1 VLDRPRRDE
10 PAARRDDAPSRVA
23 QEPAAFSAA
32 AAAAAAIRYMCATSF
47 ALQSSCIDRRTMLLY
62 MVPARKA
69 RTGTIT
75 NEVSYVKRLLIA
87 TLVFVGFATTT
98 RAEEPREIT
107 VFAAASLREAFED
120 LAKTFES
127 KSSGVKVRVNLAGS
141 QELRIQIENGAR
153 ADVFASA
160 DQKHM
165 AALVKANLV
174 ATPRVFARN
183 MPVVIV
189 PKGNP
194 AKVGSFEELTKAKK
208 LVIGVPEVPI
218 GTYTMEILEKAGAD
232 FKKKVLA
239 NVASR
244 ELNVRQV
251 LAKVSLG
258 EADAGIVYR
267 TDAMAGKDKVEII
280 EIPAKVNVIAE
291 YPIAVLSKAPQPA
304 AARAFVDLLL
314 SAEGQKR
321 LAAAG
326 FVAP

>member
-1 VLDRPRRDE
+1 MNRFVI
-10 PAARRDDAPSRVA
+10 AALVV
-23 QEPAAFSAA
+23 SA
-32 AAAAAAIRYMCATSF
+32 
-47 ALQSSCIDRRTMLLY
+47 L
-62 MVPARKA
+62 
-69 RTGTIT
+69 
-75 NEVSYVKRLLIA
+75 
-87 TLVFVGFATTT
+87 ATTG
-98 RAEEPREIT
+98 RADEQRELT

-127 KSSGVKVRVNLAGS
+127 KTPGVKVRVNLAGS
-141 QELRIQIENGAR
+141 QELRTQIENGAR

-165 AALVKANLV
+165 AALVKAKLV
-174 ATPRVFARN
+174 AAPRVFVRN
-183 MPVVIV
+183 TPVIIV

-194 AKVGSFEELTKAKK
+194 AKVGSFEELPRAKK
-208 LVIGVPEVPI
+208 LVIGAPEVPI
-218 GTYTMEILEKAGAD
+218 GSYTLEILEKVGGD
-232 FKKKVLA
+232 FKQKVLA

-267 TDAMAGKDKVEII
+267 TDAIAGKDKVEII
-280 EIPAKVNVIAE
+280 EIPAKLNVIAE
-291 YPIAVLSKAPQPA
+291 YPVAVLSNAPQAA

-314 SAEGQKR
+314 SADGQKR

>member
-1 VLDRPRRDE
+1 VLVVFGF
-10 PAARRDDAPSRVA
+10 A
-23 QEPAAFSAA
+23 
-32 AAAAAAIRYMCATSF
+32 ATS
-47 ALQSSCIDRRTMLLY
+47 
-62 MVPARKA
+62 
-69 RTGTIT
+69 
-75 NEVSYVKRLLIA
+75 
-87 TLVFVGFATTT
+87 
-98 RAEEPREIT
+98 RAEEQREVT
-107 VFAAASLREAFED
+107 VFAAASLRETFED

-127 KSSGVKVRVNLAGS
+127 KSPGVKVRLNLAGS
-141 QELRIQIENGAR
+141 QELRTQIENGAR

-174 ATPRVFARN
+174 ATPRVFAHN
-183 MPVVIV
+183 TPVVIV

-194 AKVGSFEELTKAKK
+194 AKVGSFEELTKATK

-218 GTYTMEILEKAGAD
+218 GTYTMEILDKSGAD

-239 NVASR
+239 NVVSR

-251 LAKVSLG
+251 MAKVSLG

-267 TDAMAGKDKVEII
+267 TDAIAGKDKVEII

-291 YPIAVLSKAPQPA
+291 YPVAVLAKAPQAA

-326 FVAP
+326 FVAR

>member
-1 VLDRPRRDE
+1 MNRFVI
-10 PAARRDDAPSRVA
+10 AALVV
-23 QEPAAFSAA
+23 SAL
-32 AAAAAAIRYMCATSF
+32 AT
-47 ALQSSCIDRRTMLLY
+47 A
-62 MVPARKA
+62 
-69 RTGTIT
+69 
-75 NEVSYVKRLLIA
+75 
-87 TLVFVGFATTT
+87 T
-98 RAEEPREIT
+98 RAEEPRELT

-120 LAKTFES
+120 LARTFES
-127 KSSGVKVRVNLAGS
+127 NTPGVKVRVNLAGS
-141 QELRIQIENGAR
+141 QELRTQIENGAR

-165 AALVKANLV
+165 AALVEAKLV
-174 ATPRVFARN
+174 AAPRVFVRN
-183 MPVVIV
+183 TPVIIV

-194 AKVGSFEELTKAKK
+194 AKVGSFEELPRAKK
-208 LVIGVPEVPI
+208 LVIGAPEVPI
-218 GTYTMEILEKAGAD
+218 GSYTIEIFDKVGGD
-232 FKKKVLA
+232 FKQKVLA

-251 LAKVSLG
+251 MAKVSLG

-291 YPIAVLSKAPQPA
+291 YTVAVLSKAPQAA

-314 SAEGQKR
+314 SADGQKR

>member
-1 VLDRPRRDE
+1 MK
-10 PAARRDDAPSRVA
+10 RV
-23 QEPAAFSAA
+23 
-32 AAAAAAIRYMCATSF
+32 
-47 ALQSSCIDRRTMLLY
+47 
-62 MVPARKA
+62 
-69 RTGTIT
+69 
-75 NEVSYVKRLLIA
+75 LIA
-87 TLVFVGFATTT
+87 ALVVFGFAATT
-98 RAEEPREIT
+98 RAEEPREVT

-120 LAKTFES
+120 LAKTLES
-127 KSSGVKVRVNLAGS
+127 KSGVKVQLNLAGS
-141 QELRIQIENGAR
+141 QELRTQIENGAR

-165 AALVKANLV
+165 AALVKAGLV
-174 ATPRVFARN
+174 AAPRVFARN
-183 MPVVIV
+183 TPVVIV

-194 AKVGSFEELTKAKK
+194 AKVGSFADLPRAKK

-218 GTYTMEILEKAGAD
+218 GNYTLQIFENAGAE
-232 FKKKVLA
+232 FKTKVLA

-280 EIPAKVNVIAE
+280 DIPAKLNVIAE
-291 YPIAVLSKAPQPA
+291 YPVAVVAKAPHAA

>member
-1 VLDRPRRDE
+1 MKRFVI
-10 PAARRDDAPSRVA
+10 AA
-23 QEPAAFSAA
+23 
-32 AAAAAAIRYMCATSF
+32 
-47 ALQSSCIDRRTMLLY
+47 
-62 MVPARKA
+62 
-69 RTGTIT
+69 
-75 NEVSYVKRLLIA
+75 
-87 TLVFVGFATTT
+87 LVVFGFAAPT
-98 RAEEPREIT
+98 RAEESRELT
-107 VFAAASLREAFED
+107 VFAAASLREALED
-120 LAKTFES
+120 LAKTFEA
-127 KSSGVKVRVNLAGS
+127 KSPGVKVRLNLAGS
-141 QELRIQIENGAR
+141 QELRTQIENGAS

-165 AALVKANLV
+165 AALVKAKLV
-174 ATPRVFARN
+174 TAPRVFARN
-183 MPVVIV
+183 TPVIIV

-194 AKVGSFEELTKAKK
+194 AGVGSFQELTKAKK

-218 GTYTMEILEKAGAD
+218 GTYTLEILEKAGAD
-232 FKKKVLA
+232 FKQQVLA

-291 YPIAVLSKAPQPA
+291 YPVAVLSKAPQAA
-304 AARAFVDLLL
+304 AARAFIDLLL
-314 SAEGQKR
+314 SADGQKR
-321 LAAAG
+321 LATAG